1 MPHILT
7 AEQFSKQELEKILSL
22 AKKMETQFEQNSV
35 EKVLQDKIVA
45 CVFFE
50 PSTRTRLS
58 FESAALR
65 LGAGVISAENAT
77 VNSSASK
84 GETIEDTARIV
95 SGYADIIVMRHSH
108 AKQVEAAAKVITK
121 PIINAGDG
129 ANQHPTQALMDVYT
143 IFHELKRLDNL
154 NVVFVGDL
162 INGRTLHSLVPLLS
176 LYQGNKL
183 YFVSPKSLRLP
194 EDFKQKLK
202 DKNIFF
208 HESDT
213 LEDCVKI
220 ADVIYMTR
228 VQKERFVDLAEYERV
243 KNTFILKPEHLAEL
257 KKDSII
263 MHPLPRVN
271 EIDFSLDK
279 DPRAAYFR
287 QAQNGLYVR
296 MAVLRYA
303 MEIV

>member
-95 SGYADIIVMRHSH
+95 SGYADIIVMRHTH

-143 IFHELKRLDNL
+143 ILHELKHLDNL

-176 LYQGNKL
+176 LYQGNKF
-183 YFVSPKSLRLP
+183 YFVSPKSLSLP
-194 EDFKQKLK
+194 ESFKQKLK

-208 HESDT
+208 GESET
-213 LEDCVKI
+213 LGECVKI

-228 VQKERFVDLAEYERV
+228 VQKERFVDLTEYEKV
-243 KNTFILKPEHLAEL
+243 KNSFILKPEHLAEL

-303 MEIV
+303 MEIM